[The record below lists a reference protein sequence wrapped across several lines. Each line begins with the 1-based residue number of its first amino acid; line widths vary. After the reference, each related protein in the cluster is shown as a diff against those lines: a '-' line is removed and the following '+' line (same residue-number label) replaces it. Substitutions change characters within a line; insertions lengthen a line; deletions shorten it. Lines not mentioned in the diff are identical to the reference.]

1 MRCRAAV
8 HSPDA
13 RTVMRRVILE
23 ASGMAFPT
31 DAPILVVYA
40 YLFILSRTEEEEDR
54 DLRKFHSSKM
64 LRKKAVVIP
73 SLSATDQQEKENEE
87 DTAPTIDEKGD
98 AEQAAVDEKK
108 LSK

>member
-1 MRCRAAV
+1 MFF
-8 HSPDA
+8 
-13 RTVMRRVILE
+13 T
-23 ASGMAFPT
+23 F
-31 DAPILVVYA
+31 
-40 YLFILSRTEEEEDR
+40 SRTEEEEDR

-87 DTAPTIDEKGD
+87 DTAPAIDEKGD
-98 AEQAAVDEKK
+98 AEEAAVDEKK